1 MKQKKPQ
8 FDLDK
13 FSSGKKCQTS
23 QLFPDLY
30 RPGPERAKAN
40 HSICRSEFLRGGV
53 QVKGMDGEKQEGELR
68 SLFIKLSLRKP
79 SL

>member
-1 MKQKKPQ
+1 MKPKKPQ

-23 QLFPDLY
+23 QLFPDPY
-30 RPGPERAKAN
+30 RPGTEKAN
-40 HSICRSEFLRGGV
+40 HTICRSEFLWGGV

-68 SLFIKLSLRKP
+68 SLFIKLSLGKP